1 MKLKPYYPHNPIA
14 SIEALATTLGIHP
27 KLLQDLANK
36 IDDSYTGFEIKSKT
50 KDGKIK
56 SRDVLEPK
64 HELKKLQKRIN
75 SRIFEHV
82 EYPDYLQGGIKDEES
97 PRDYVANAKRHANA
111 NQIICID
118 IKSFYPNIKAKYVKD
133 IFQYFFH
140 FPPDVS
146 ELLTKLVTYKGK
158 VPQGGCTSSYLANL
172 IFYDTEYHL
181 VSELRKHNIQYSR
194 LLDDITLSTK
204 DFFTEEQE
212 TFWIKKIAAMF
223 KKYELSINNKKT
235 KIEHRANTN
244 IKEVKFEV
252 TGLWIGHKEPKTRK
266 KERRFIRQLVFMC
279 EKEYKNSPYSDEYHK
294 RWNEASG
301 KVAKLERLGHI
312 QAKKLRERLS
322 LIFPLYD
329 ENMQNQLIHETKKLI
344 RIQTPQ
350 NQRVGNIKR
359 VNMLINKLGILARNN
374 KSLAK
379 SLRLQLNTVY
389 ANKPT
394 MKEIWE

>member
-1 MKLKPYYPHNPIA
+1 MKLKPHYPHNAIA
-14 SIEALATTLGIHP
+14 SIEALAITLGIHP

-36 IDDSYTGFEIKSKT
+36 IDDSYTGFQIESKS

-82 EYPDYLQGGIKDEES
+82 EYPDYLQGGIKDEEN

-118 IKSFYPNIKAKYVKD
+118 IRQFYPNIKAKYVKD

-158 VPQGGCTSSYLANL
+158 VPQGGCTSSYVANL

-181 VSELRKHNIQYSR
+181 VSELTKHNIQYSR
-194 LLDDITLSTK
+194 LLDDITLSTQDSFSK
-204 DFFTEEQE
+204 EQE
-212 TFWIKKIAAMF
+212 TFWIKEIAAMF
-223 KKYELSINNKKT
+223 KKYELKINNAKT
-235 KIEHRANTN
+235 RIEHRANSD
-244 IKEVKFEV
+244 VKFEV
-252 TGLWIGHKEPKTRK
+252 TGLWIGHKKPKARK
-266 KERRFIRQLVFMC
+266 QERRFIRQLVFKC
-279 EKEYKNSPYSDEYHK
+279 EQEYKQSRFSDEYHK

-301 KVAKLERLGHI
+301 KVAKLQRLEHI
-312 QAKKLRERLS
+312 QSKKLRERLC
-322 LIFPLYD
+322 LVLPEYN
-329 ENMQNQLIHETKKLI
+329 ENMQTKLKQETKKVCKLI
-344 RIQTPQ
+344 APK

-379 SLRLQLNTVY
+379 SLRLQLNIVY

>member
-36 IDDSYTGFEIKSKT
+36 ADDSYTDF
-50 KDGKIK
+50 
-56 SRDVLEPK
+56 VLPPKNNKKGRNVCEPK

-75 SRIFEHV
+75 SRIFEYV
-82 EYPDYLQGGIKDEES
+82 EYPDYLQGGIKDEEK
-97 PRDYVANAKRHANA
+97 PRDYVANATRHANA

-118 IKSFYPNIKAKYVKD
+118 IKQFYPNIKAQYVAKV
-133 IFQYFFH
+133 FQYFFN

-146 ELLTKLVTYKGK
+146 EWLTKLVTYHGR
-158 VPQGGCTSSYLANL
+158 VPQGGCTSSYIANL

-194 LLDDITLSTK
+194 LLDDITLSTQ
-204 DFFTEEQE
+204 DSFTKEQE
-212 TFWIKKIAAMF
+212 TFWIKEIAAMF
-223 KKYELSINNKKT
+223 KKYKLKINGKKT
-235 KIEHRANTN
+235 RNEHRANPN
-244 IKEVKFEV
+244 VSFAV
-252 TGLWIGHKEPKTRK
+252 TGLWIGHKKPKARK
-266 KERRFIRQLVFMC
+266 EERRFIRQLVFKC
-279 EKEYKNSPYSDEYHK
+279 EQEYKQSQFSDEYHK

-301 KVAKLERLGHI
+301 KVAKLQRLEHNKD
-312 QAKKLRERLS
+312 KKFRERLS
-322 LIFPLYD
+322 LILPEYN
-329 ENMQNQLIHETKKLI
+329 ENMQKQLIHETKKLI
-344 RIQTPQ
+344 SLPAPQ